1 MMQGL
6 LTEVIETNRGS
17 QATAAVA
24 AGGTV
29 IPVEDVSDFP
39 ETGGTVDIAGAR
51 YEYATVTPGDAGLVF
66 GEGTSE
72 PDPANPTETPADS
85 PLPAT
90 PASAGTLT
98 LTAPLTAD
106 VTEDDPVQ
114 LIIGA
119 EPASDAYAVV
129 DLLAGEGDA
138 PEGGDTVQVPITY
151 ADRAMFLVGPYDP
164 PLAITVD
171 DALTTVL
178 TVPGARPT
186 IDGGTII
193 NLPDDQLPTEPP
205 VDSPAVEVHGTAD
218 ALVVEVLG
226 DYAGSTTLEFHISTT
241 PDFVPTAE
249 TLSGTSRSAVFVIT
263 EIPVSDGAG
272 GITRNRL
279 QPDTTY
285 YVRTVATNVV
295 GAAAPGPVASG
306 VLDPSVV
313 SEIVTARLVAGFV
326 LAGSIQAGNITIN
339 PTTGI
344 TIPQSN
350 GGVIHFPADGSP
362 ADVDAHINAR
372 SLNVENDLS
381 INGYGELAGDLQMI
395 RGVSTPTSA
404 PAIATNIPL
413 LDLPTTH
420 SGSGSTGICA
430 AAEVTT
436 DDDHL
441 YIMRGLQQVA
451 SVHIGTNDAY
461 TVRTITGMESGETIA
476 GIDVAP
482 GPGGVY
488 KMFASTVSMTDGT
501 ARIRRISLDTWAVE
515 GTRVVNAASDWN
527 DYAYIAGNV
536 VAYTVYN
543 TSTGAITGIRAKAYD
558 LTQASMPQIGSEMV
572 ITSTAFR
579 LLGAALAGSTLL
591 VWRNDTTS
599 TIFAWTMAINAG
611 ANTAT
616 ATRATTGDIATP
628 VSLDGTSLLG
638 FCSDKASTAPGEGTF
653 AVVSSDKKR
662 VYHMAPPGSITLKM
676 GYTWYD
682 SDTNGGTHE
691 SDLSP
696 TKTLTIPGGRWPT
709 ITFPP
714 APEVSITDPGR
725 VDKANRIGVYADLGG
740 TMRRQEYLPIGKTG
754 YQGTEAWWYR
764 SPLNGGT
771 APATNQFLT
780 SASSPGRI
788 WSGAADSTT
797 APLVDLKGD
806 GTARLGNLKV
816 TNEVANIG
824 RMQTW
829 VQQGA
834 SAVGNGS
841 FVLHSGGWT
850 TIVGD
855 HTANDAWTGVVYTG
869 SGIWTCQ
876 QAGRYAVEFGFNWAA
891 NTGGRR
897 ILFIFK
903 NQSTP
908 STTNA
913 YRRFTVAATNGT
925 RLQVARA
932 QMYLAAGDTFRLAM
946 FQSDTVGAVSLSATT
961 TEGPDFGGTAYS
973 QFLEI
978 TRVG

>member
-6 LTEVIETNRGS
+6 LTEVIETTRGS
-17 QATAAVA
+17 QAAATVA
-24 AGGTV
+24 AGETV

-51 YEYATVTPGDAGLVF
+51 YEYVTVTPGDSGLVF

-98 LTAPLTAD
+98 LTAPLAAE

-138 PEGGDTVQVPITY
+138 PEGGDTVQVPIAY

-186 IDGGTII
+186 IDGGAIV

-226 DYAGSTTLEFHISTT
+226 EYAGSTTLEFHISTT
-241 PDFVPTAE
+241 PDFTPTAE
-249 TLSGTSRSAVFVIT
+249 TLSGASRSAVFVMT
-263 EIPVSDGAG
+263 DIPVSDGAG
-272 GITRNRL
+272 GTTRERL

-381 INGYGELAGDLQMI
+381 INGYGELAGDLQMV

-404 PAIATNIPL
+404 PTIATNIPL
-413 LDLPTTH
+413 LSLPTSH
-420 SGSGSTGICA
+420 SGGGSTGICSA
-430 AAEVTT
+430 TEDTSS
-436 DDDHL
+436 DDYL

-451 SVHIGTNDAY
+451 KVHIGTNDSY
-461 TVRTITGMESGETIA
+461 TTHTITGMEAGETIV
-476 GIDVAP
+476 GIDVAL

-488 KMFASTVSMTDGT
+488 KMFASTISATDAT
-501 ARIRRISLDTWAVE
+501 VRIRRISLDTWAVE
-515 GTRVVNAASDWN
+515 GTRVVNAASNLN
-527 DYAYIAGNV
+527 DDAYIAGNV

-543 TSTGAITGIRAKAYD
+543 ATTGAITGIRAKAYD
-558 LTQASMPQIGSEMV
+558 LTQATMPQIGSEMV
-572 ITSTAFR
+572 ITSTAYR
-579 LLGAALAGSTLL
+579 VLGAAMTDSTLL
-591 VWRNDTTS
+591 LWRNDSTS

-616 ATRATTGDIATP
+616 ATRATTGDMATP

-638 FCSDKASTAPGEGTF
+638 FCSDKASTAPGDGTY
-653 AVVSSDKKR
+653 AVVSNDKSR
-662 VYHMAPPGSITLKM
+662 VYHMAPTGAVTLKI

-696 TKTLTIPGGRWPT
+696 TTTLTIPGGRWPT

-725 VDKANRIGVYADLGG
+725 VDKANRIGVYADKSG
-740 TMRRQEYLPIGKTG
+740 TMRRQEYLSIGKTG
-754 YQGTEAWWYR
+754 YQGKEVWWYR
-764 SPLNGGT
+764 NPLNGDPP
-771 APATNQFLT
+771 PATNQFLT
-780 SASSPGRI
+780 SASQPGRI
-788 WSGAADSTT
+788 RSGATDAALNPLIDLRGDGIWRLGGLAGAASGAVTGQGRVQAGVSTYRATATGGAPGAILGKEATPTVWSNSILRGFTYDSTT
-797 APLVDLKGD
+797 GTWTCQAGAGGTYLVFAKASWAADTVNDWGCGVQVWKNDAQMGGIGDITLHSKVLGNSTGPTLVAPIEIAAGD
-806 GTARLGNLKV
+806 RMQVSIWQNSGTARTPNGMQFYLVPLLG
-816 TNEVANIG
+816 
-824 RMQTW
+824 
-829 VQQGA
+829 
-834 SAVGNGS
+834 
-841 FVLHSGGWT
+841 
-850 TIVGD
+850 
-855 HTANDAWTGVVYTG
+855 
-869 SGIWTCQ
+869 
-876 QAGRYAVEFGFNWAA
+876 
-891 NTGGRR
+891 
-897 ILFIFK
+897 
-903 NQSTP
+903 
-908 STTNA
+908 
-913 YRRFTVAATNGT
+913 
-925 RLQVARA
+925 
-932 QMYLAAGDTFRLAM
+932 
-946 FQSDTVGAVSLSATT
+946 
-961 TEGPDFGGTAYS
+961 
-973 QFLEI
+973 
-978 TRVG
+978 